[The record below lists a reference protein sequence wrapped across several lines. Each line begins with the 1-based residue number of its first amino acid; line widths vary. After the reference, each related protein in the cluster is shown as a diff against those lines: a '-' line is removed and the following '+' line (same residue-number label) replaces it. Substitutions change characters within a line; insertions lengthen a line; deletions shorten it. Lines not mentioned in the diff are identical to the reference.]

1 MLIPSKLIC
10 SYRLQNSIHRERLTQ
25 LLDKAY
31 LYPLVL
37 VNAPAGYGKTML
49 VSQWAIEQQNVGW
62 YSLDE
67 GDNKTERFA
76 AYFGAALYQA
86 IGIKPSLAGEEAF
99 NQPNLLS
106 SFNQL
111 LMKASACKARFY
123 MVIDDY
129 HLIDNEEIH
138 EALRYWIRHQP
149 TNMTLILISRA
160 IPPLG
165 IAGLRVQEQLL
176 EIDVQQLPFNHQ
188 ESLAFF
194 RSRFGDEL
202 QENEIIALCDE
213 VEGWPTALQLISLSA
228 KQAKLGSNGVSPLLG
243 MEKRLAKLNNFHIN
257 EYLNDEVL
265 NHVDEETRTFV
276 LQCSILRSMNENLV
290 KLVTGFANSRRKLEE
305 LEKQGLFIQQ
315 MDSEDNWW
323 RFHPLFASFLSHC
336 CEIELSE
343 QLEELHRRATE
354 AWLKLG
360 YLTEALY
367 HAMQLTDM
375 TTLLT
380 ILQEHAWRL
389 FHQGEL
395 KLLEESLNR
404 IDYPNLIQKPDL
416 VLLKAWLVQSQH
428 RHTEVGGIYSQFKQA
443 LAENNIQLS
452 KENQAEFDVL
462 RAQVAINAGDE
473 NTALSLALKALTDLP
488 ENYSYARIVATSV
501 IGEAYH
507 CHGNLEQALAMLQ
520 RAERMARQH
529 HTYHSILWSLL
540 QQSEILMAQGFLQAA
555 YDMLD
560 KANLFVKENHLQKV
574 PMYEFLLRLK
584 GRILWEWYNL
594 DKAEA
599 MANAGMEVLTQA
611 EDRLQCIALL
621 SNISLVRGDLDNA
634 ARLLREVEQL
644 ETIRSHHYDW
654 QANIDQAK
662 LFLWQMTNDVE
673 SARAWLIQS
682 QQPTTDRNHFT
693 QVQWRN
699 IVRAQILLGQF
710 EEAKLILDKLISTA
724 EEFHLTG
731 DLNRALILRNRWYF
745 LQNQKDLAQKDL
757 IDALKLAR
765 QTNFISAFVIEGETM
780 AQQIRQLLQLNV
792 LDELALHKAQ
802 FILRNINQYYRHKF
816 AHFDEQFVAKLLS
829 NPQVPEL
836 LKISPLTQREWQ
848 VLGLIY
854 SGYSNEQISDELQ
867 VATTTIK
874 THIRNLYQKIG
885 VANRN
890 EAITYTRD
898 LLKLMGYS

>member
-305 LEKQGLFIQQ
+305 LEKQGLFIQH

-323 RFHPLFASFLSHC
+323 RFHPLFASFLSFP
-336 CEIELSE
+336 I
-343 QLEELHRRATE
+343 AV
-354 AWLKLG
+354 KL
-360 YLTEALY
+360 
-367 HAMQLTDM
+367 
-375 TTLLT
+375 
-380 ILQEHAWRL
+380 
-389 FHQGEL
+389 
-395 KLLEESLNR
+395 N
-404 IDYPNLIQKPDL
+404 
-416 VLLKAWLVQSQH
+416 
-428 RHTEVGGIYSQFKQA
+428 
-443 LAENNIQLS
+443 
-452 KENQAEFDVL
+452 
-462 RAQVAINAGDE
+462 
-473 NTALSLALKALTDLP
+473 
-488 ENYSYARIVATSV
+488 
-501 IGEAYH
+501 
-507 CHGNLEQALAMLQ
+507 
-520 RAERMARQH
+520 
-529 HTYHSILWSLL
+529 
-540 QQSEILMAQGFLQAA
+540 
-555 YDMLD
+555 
-560 KANLFVKENHLQKV
+560 
-574 PMYEFLLRLK
+574 
-584 GRILWEWYNL
+584 
-594 DKAEA
+594 
-599 MANAGMEVLTQA
+599 
-611 EDRLQCIALL
+611 
-621 SNISLVRGDLDNA
+621 
-634 ARLLREVEQL
+634 
-644 ETIRSHHYDW
+644 
-654 QANIDQAK
+654 
-662 LFLWQMTNDVE
+662 
-673 SARAWLIQS
+673 
-682 QQPTTDRNHFT
+682 
-693 QVQWRN
+693 
-699 IVRAQILLGQF
+699 
-710 EEAKLILDKLISTA
+710 
-724 EEFHLTG
+724 
-731 DLNRALILRNRWYF
+731 
-745 LQNQKDLAQKDL
+745 
-757 IDALKLAR
+757 
-765 QTNFISAFVIEGETM
+765 
-780 AQQIRQLLQLNV
+780 
-792 LDELALHKAQ
+792 
-802 FILRNINQYYRHKF
+802 
-816 AHFDEQFVAKLLS
+816 
-829 NPQVPEL
+829 
-836 LKISPLTQREWQ
+836 
-848 VLGLIY
+848 
-854 SGYSNEQISDELQ
+854 
-867 VATTTIK
+867 
-874 THIRNLYQKIG
+874 
-885 VANRN
+885 
-890 EAITYTRD
+890 
-898 LLKLMGYS
+898 